1 VLLIVDTVQ
10 DLVNIILGY
19 GCCDTIKIMSYC
31 LLKTTQKPSLERF
44 SCTDVFLVQ
53 VPKTALKTPFRQ
65 GTVQDLAKKM
75 LQLSKN
81 GLSRRGN
88 HEEPFLEPLQEIAE
102 VGFLA

>member
-1 VLLIVDTVQ
+1 VPAQ
-10 DLVNIILGY
+10 KK
-19 GCCDTIKIMSYC
+19 TIFETF
-31 LLKTTQKPSLERF
+31 L
-44 SCTDVFLVQ
+44 CTDVFLVQ

-102 VGFLA
+102 VGLAA

>member
-1 VLLIVDTVQ
+1 MFDAVYSPLNMILVSRDHAVATLKSCGSASSKLLR
-10 DLVNIILGY
+10 
-19 GCCDTIKIMSYC
+19 K
-31 LLKTTQKPSLERF
+31 RF
-44 SCTDVFLVQ
+44 WQGFLALLVQ

-65 GTVQDLAKKM
+65 GTVQDLAKTM

-102 VGFLA
+102 VGLAA